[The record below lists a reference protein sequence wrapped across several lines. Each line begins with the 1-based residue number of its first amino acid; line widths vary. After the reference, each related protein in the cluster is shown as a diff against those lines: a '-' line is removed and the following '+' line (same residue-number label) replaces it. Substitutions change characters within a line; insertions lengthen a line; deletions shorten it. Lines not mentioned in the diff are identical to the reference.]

1 MSRAN
6 GSNFTTHRHPIS
18 KMDVVV
24 SVAPKSEYVKLYKE
38 AIKGLVK
45 EKEGLLLSIEDCD
58 FIRSKLPS
66 AHTKVYKGA
75 GIYGVFYYDHL
86 FVKYFLNNKNYKYD
100 PVYVAYGTDM
110 FLYSHL
116 YKCIKRKQKKP
127 TLPDLASSSSSSLEK
142 DYHTTKDLL
151 QGNISRISFTTGEL
165 SISKIMK
172 NLCEDIKTVLYL
184 NINPLTI
191 EKYYKVCKNMKVL
204 QYVYHIYEISAFF
217 DKIRDDISAIIF
229 LRNDDK
235 EIKHIYDTIEANDIS
250 IFFNIYKKIKL
261 LYKYCIPYDFLYINS
276 SNCKKNIDPIS
287 HTEFTDDYIF
297 DTGDVSIIPYFK
309 ETKIDDNMNK
319 YTCFLTEELY
329 RWIEQR
335 RDGNYNTISFEVRN
349 PKTNVLLTIL
359 DIIYVYKNKYRL
371 IERALNKEIKGFNR
385 PEEIKRLGM
394 ESLVIVNKINLLI
407 KHNKEEKNKLEEQAS
422 NEIKRLFKG
431 FFKLSRGDNEVKNS
445 PCYLYLTINL
455 GTKSYPITFN
465 VITSK
470 IATDIGNP
478 ESSRAIRYPFF
489 ENRFFKKDIDLLVSQ
504 IEQNVYVPKEGSF
517 NYLIDIQEDDVDER
531 DDVEILLDYKKG
543 LNNYIQRSN
552 NRLLGINFLP
562 PDLSHFI

>member
-18 KMDVVV
+18 KMDV

-45 EKEGLLLSIEDCD
+45 EKEGHLLSIEDCD

-100 PVYVAYGTDM
+100 PAYVAYGTDM

-191 EKYYKVCKNMKVL
+191 EKYYKVCKNMKVF

-229 LRNDDK
+229 LSKDDK
-235 EIKHIYDTIEANDIS
+235 EIKHIYDTIKANDAP

-287 HTEFTDDYIF
+287 HTEFTDDYTF

-329 RWIEQR
+329 RWIEQQR
-335 RDGNYNTISFEVRN
+335 IRLVEVKN
-349 PKTNVLLTIL
+349 PSTNVPLTIL

-371 IERALNKEIKGFNR
+371 IERALNEEIKGFNR
-385 PEEIKRLGM
+385 PEEKKRLGM
-394 ESLVIVNKINLLI
+394 EILDLSIKINLLI
-407 KHNKEEKNKLEEQAS
+407 YYKEENKLEEQAS

-445 PCYLYLTINL
+445 LSYLYLTINL
-455 GTKSYPITFN
+455 GSKSSPITFN

-470 IATDIGNP
+470 IATGIRNP
-478 ESSRAIRYPFF
+478 ESSRAIRYPIF
-489 ENRFFKKDIDLLVSQ
+489 ESKLFNKRIDLLVSQ

-517 NYLIDIQEDDVDER
+517 NYLIDIQEEDADER
-531 DDVEILLDYKKG
+531 DDVDILMDYKKR
-543 LNNYIQRSN
+543 LNNYIQQSN
-552 NRLLGINFLP
+552 SLLDIIP
-562 PDLSHFI
+562 HDESHCNLLDSSNTC

>member
-18 KMDVVV
+18 KMDV

-45 EKEGLLLSIEDCD
+45 EKEGHLLSIEDCD

-100 PVYVAYGTDM
+100 PAYVAYGTDM

-127 TLPDLASSSSSSLEK
+127 TLPDLASSSHSSSFEK
-142 DYHTTKDLL
+142 DYQKTKDLL
-151 QGNISRISFTTGEL
+151 QGNISHISFTKGEL

-191 EKYYKVCKNMKVL
+191 EKYDKVCKNMKVL

-287 HTEFTDDYIF
+287 HTEFTDDYTF

-329 RWIEQR
+329 RWIEHR

-371 IERALNKEIKGFNR
+371 IERGFNEEKKGFNR